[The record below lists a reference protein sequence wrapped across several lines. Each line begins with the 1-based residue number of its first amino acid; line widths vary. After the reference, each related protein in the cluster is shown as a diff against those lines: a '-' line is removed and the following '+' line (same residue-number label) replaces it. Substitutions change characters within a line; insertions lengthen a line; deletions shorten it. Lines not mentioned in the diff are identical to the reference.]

1 MLEENERPGVDD
13 NPTLAVMTH
22 TPKCVGKLK
31 RVTQCQQEQP
41 LPNPFPLPRNFP
53 PVVANALK
61 ERKLTS
67 KSRAKFVTALENAV
81 FMYKSYPMS
90 RQLEDVAQQ
99 AIKQWEFAGTKSEF
113 VSF

>member
-1 MLEENERPGVDD
+1 MSEEGPGVDD
-13 NPTLAVMTH
+13 IPTLAVMTH

-31 RVTQCQQEQP
+31 RVTQRQHEQP

-53 PVVANALK
+53 PIVANALK

-67 KSRAKFVTALENAV
+67 KARAKFVTALANAV
-81 FMYKSYPMS
+81 FMYKSYPTS
-90 RQLEDVAQQ
+90 RELEDVARQ
-99 AIKQWEFAGTKSEF
+99 AIKQWEFLGTKSGF